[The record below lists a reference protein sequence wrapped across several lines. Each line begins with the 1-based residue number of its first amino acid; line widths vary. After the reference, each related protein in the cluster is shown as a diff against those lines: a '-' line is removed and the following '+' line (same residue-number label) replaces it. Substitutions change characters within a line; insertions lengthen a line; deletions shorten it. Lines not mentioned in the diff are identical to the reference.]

1 MLACFFLAQFLF
13 EYKNSCAHLHVWS
26 RTTLLSLEEEVK
38 MLSLA
43 ALSLLVLLNLV
54 VLDHLATKMVRRYG
68 EWRQAKRFVGGHPE
82 MQGVDLENDP
92 LVHYTAD
99 AALKAFVLDNEDPGE
114 DRPFMSGLSGDYD
127 DIDYD

>member
-1 MLACFFLAQFLF
+1 MSLYIWF
-13 EYKNSCAHLHVWS
+13 
-26 RTTLLSLEEEVK
+26 RTESINLEEEVK

-43 ALSLLVLLNLV
+43 AFSLLVLLNLV
-54 VLDHLATKMVRRYG
+54 VLDHLASKMVRRYG

-82 MQGVDLENDP
+82 MQGVDLQNDP

-114 DRPFMSGLSGDYD
+114 DRPFMSGLSGDFE

>member
-1 MLACFFLAQFLF
+1 MRLYIWF
-13 EYKNSCAHLHVWS
+13 
-26 RTTLLSLEEEVK
+26 RTESINLEEEVK

-43 ALSLLVLLNLV
+43 AFSLLVLLNLV
-54 VLDHLATKMVRRYG
+54 VLDHLASKMVRRYG

-82 MQGVDLENDP
+82 MQGVDLQSDP

-114 DRPFMSGLSGDYD
+114 DRPFMSGLSGDFE

>member
-1 MLACFFLAQFLF
+1 MF
-13 EYKNSCAHLHVWS
+13 EYKTPCARWPDWT
-26 RTTLLSLEEEVK
+26 RTSTISHEEEVN

-99 AALKAFVLDNEDPGE
+99 AALKAFVLDNDDPGE
-114 DRPFMSGLSGDYD
+114 DRPFMSGLAGEFD

>member
-1 MLACFFLAQFLF
+1 
-13 EYKNSCAHLHVWS
+13 
-26 RTTLLSLEEEVK
+26 

-54 VLDHLATKMVRRYG
+54 VLDHLASKMVRRYG
-68 EWRQAKRFVGGHPE
+68 EWRKAKRFVGGHPE
-82 MQGVDLENDP
+82 MQGVDLENDL

-99 AALKAFVLDNEDPGE
+99 AALKAFVLDNDDPGE
-114 DRPFMSGLSGDYD
+114 DRPFMSGLAGDID

>member
-1 MLACFFLAQFLF
+1 MRLYICF
-13 EYKNSCAHLHVWS
+13 
-26 RTTLLSLEEEVK
+26 RTETTNLEEEVK

-43 ALSLLVLLNLV
+43 AFSLLVLLNLV
-54 VLDHLATKMVRRYG
+54 VLDHLASKMVRRYG

-82 MQGVDLENDP
+82 MQGVDLQNDP

-114 DRPFMSGLSGDYD
+114 DRPFMSGLSGDFE